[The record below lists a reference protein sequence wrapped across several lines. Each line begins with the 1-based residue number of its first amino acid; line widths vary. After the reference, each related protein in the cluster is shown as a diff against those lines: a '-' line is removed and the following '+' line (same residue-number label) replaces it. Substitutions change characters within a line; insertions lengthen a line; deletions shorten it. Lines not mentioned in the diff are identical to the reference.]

1 VREDIPLA
9 VPPLAGSPAADAPAP
24 SPTSPGCTGPQL
36 TDRAEPGEV
45 RDVDDLHQ
53 AGWIIAEPRWDA
65 YYAVIFVAVAAIVQA
80 GPLTATGRVIAS
92 AALVAMIP
100 WYVFLGRPLL
110 WLGSPHW
117 RAEADRR
124 GPFYLAGLILLFA
137 AVQSQ
142 NTNAWFLAFAI
153 CPMCFHLTTVRRGMA
168 FVVVFNLI
176 ASGLLVWRAPGLAGA
191 LTAAGIVVFAVA
203 FSRVYT
209 SWMIRVIN
217 QSLERAAL
225 IEQLEST
232 RAELAAAHHEAGIL
246 SERQRLAGEIHDTL
260 AQGFTS
266 IVTLI
271 QAAQAGLGAEAS
283 GPRRHLDLALSAARE
298 NLAEARTLVTV
309 LSPAALGS
317 GNLADAL
324 RRVTDMT
331 GAEAGLRA
339 HAEVTGTV
347 RPLPTGTEVVL
358 LRVGQEA
365 LANVRKHA
373 AARQVTVRLG
383 YAEGVVRLAVAD
395 DGAGFDPQ
403 AAYAGYGLQSMHD
416 RVRQV
421 GGTVRV
427 TSSPGTGTE
436 VSAEVPG

>member
-1 VREDIPLA
+1 VREDVPLA
-9 VPPLAGSPAADAPAP
+9 VPPLAHTLGDG
-24 SPTSPGCTGPQL
+24 PTVAGLQLGPG
-36 TDRAEPGEV
+36 EPGQAREL
-45 RDVDDLHQ
+45 DDLRRT
-53 AGWIIAEPRWDA
+53 GWVVAEPRWDI
-65 YYAVIFVAVAAIVQA
+65 YYAVIFAASVAIVEA
-80 GPLTATGRVIAS
+80 GPLTAAGRIAAS
-92 AALVAMIP
+92 VALAAMIP
-100 WYVFLGRPLL
+100 WYLFLGRPLL
-110 WLGSPHW
+110 RLGSPRW
-117 RAEADRR
+117 RTEANRR
-124 GPFYLAGLILLFA
+124 GPLYLAVLVLLFA
-137 AVQSQ
+137 AAQSQ
-142 NTNAWFLAFAI
+142 NPNAWFLSFAI
-153 CPMCFHLTTVRRGMA
+153 CPMCFHLTTVRRGMV

-176 ASGLLVWRAPGLAGA
+176 AGGLLVWRTPGLAGS
-191 LTAAGIVVFAVA
+191 LTAVGIVIFAVA

-225 IEQLEST
+225 IDQLEST

-271 QAAQAGLGAEAS
+271 QAAEAGLSEQAT

-317 GNLADAL
+317 GNLGDAL
-324 RRVTDMT
+324 RRVTEST
-331 GAEAGLRA
+331 GAEADLLVY
-339 HAEVTGTV
+339 AEVTGAV
-347 RPLPTGTEVVL
+347 RPLPTGTEVIL

-373 AARQVTVRLG
+373 AARQVTVRLDYG
-383 YAEGVVRLAVAD
+383 EDVVRLSVAD

-403 AAYAGYGLQSMHD
+403 AAHSGYGLPSMRD
-416 RVRQV
+416 RVQQV

-427 TSSPGTGTE
+427 TSAPAAGTE

>member
-1 VREDIPLA
+1 VA
-9 VPPLAGSPAADAPAP
+9 
-24 SPTSPGCTGPQL
+24 Q
-36 TDRAEPGEV
+36 
-45 RDVDDLHQ
+45 
-53 AGWIIAEPRWDA
+53 PRWGV
-65 YYAVIFVAVAAIVQA
+65 YYAVIFVASLAIVQA
-80 GPLTATGRVIAS
+80 GPLTAAGRVIAS
-92 AALVAMIP
+92 AALAAMVL
-100 WYVFLGRPLL
+100 WYVFFGRRVMQ
-110 WLGSPHW
+110 LGSPNW
-117 RAEADRR
+117 GADANR
-124 GPFYLAGLILLFA
+124 GALYLTGLVLLFA
-137 AVQSQ
+137 VVQSQ
-142 NTNAWFLAFAI
+142 NPNAWFLAFAI
-153 CPMCFHLTTVRRGMA
+153 CPMCFHATTVRRGMV
-168 FVVVFNLI
+168 FVVVFNLV
-176 ASGLLVWRAPGLAGA
+176 AGGLLAWRDPRLAGA
-191 LTAAGIVVFAVA
+191 LTAVGIVIFAVA

-209 SWMIRVIN
+209 SWMVRVIE

-271 QAAQAGLGAEAS
+271 QAAEAGLDAEAS

-317 GNLADAL
+317 GNLGDAL
-324 RRVTDMT
+324 RRVTETT
-331 GAEAGLRA
+331 GAETGLRA

-347 RPLPTGTEVVL
+347 RPLPTRTEVVL

-373 AARQVTVRLG
+373 AAQQVTVRLG
-383 YAEGVVRLAVAD
+383 YAEGKVRLAVAD
-395 DGAGFDPQ
+395 DGTGFDPQ
-403 AAYAGYGLQSMHD
+403 AAHGGYGLRSMQD

-427 TSSPGTGTE
+427 TSAAGAGTE
-436 VSAEVPG
+436 VCAEVPG

>member
-1 VREDIPLA
+1 MREDIPLA
-9 VPPLAGSPAADAPAP
+9 IPPLASPA
-24 SPTSPGCTGPQL
+24 
-36 TDRAEPGEV
+36 EPRE
-45 RDVDDLHQ
+45 VDDLHQ
-53 AGWIIAEPRWDA
+53 AAWIVAEPRWDT
-65 YYAVIFVAVAAIVQA
+65 YYAVIFVACVAIVEA
-80 GPLTATGRVIAS
+80 GPLTGVGRIVAS
-92 AALVAMIP
+92 AALAAMIP
-100 WYVFLGRPLL
+100 WYIFVGRPVMQ
-110 WLGSPHW
+110 LGSPRW
-117 RAEADRR
+117 RTEADRR
-124 GPFYLAGLILLFA
+124 GPLYLAALVLLFA
-137 AVQSQ
+137 AAQSQ
-142 NTNAWFLAFAI
+142 NPNAWFLSFAI
-153 CPMCFHLTTVRRGMA
+153 CPMCFHLTTVRRGMV

-176 ASGLLVWRAPGLAGA
+176 AGGLLVWRTPGLAGA
-191 LTAAGIVVFAVA
+191 LTAVGIVIFAVA

-232 RAELAAAHHEAGIL
+232 RAELAAVHHEAGIL

-271 QAAQAGLGAEAS
+271 QAAEAGLGEQAS

-309 LSPAALGS
+309 LSPAALES
-317 GNLADAL
+317 SNLGDAL
-324 RRVTDMT
+324 RRVTTST
-331 GAEAGLRA
+331 GAEASLRP

-373 AARQVTVRLG
+373 AARQVTVRLEYG
-383 YAEGVVRLAVAD
+383 PDVVRLSVTD

-403 AAYAGYGLQSMHD
+403 AAHGGYGLRSMQD

-427 TSSPGTGTE
+427 TSAPGAGTE
-436 VSAEVPG
+436 VRAEVPG

>member
-1 VREDIPLA
+1 VREDVPLA
-9 VPPLAGSPAADAPAP
+9 VPPLVHSLAAGSTAESARAP
-24 SPTSPGCTGPQL
+24 
-36 TDRAEPGEV
+36 
-45 RDVDDLHQ
+45 DVDDLRQ
-53 AGWIIAEPRWDA
+53 AGWIVSEPRWDV
-65 YYAVIFVAVAAIVQA
+65 YYAAIFAASLAIVEA
-80 GPLTATGRVIAS
+80 GPLTAVGRIVAS
-92 AALVAMIP
+92 VALAAMIP
-100 WYVFLGRPLL
+100 WYLFLGRPVLR
-110 WLGSPHW
+110 LGSPRW
-117 RAEADRR
+117 QTEADQR
-124 GPFYLAGLILLFA
+124 GPLYLAVLVLLFA
-137 AVQSQ
+137 AAQSQ
-142 NTNAWFLAFAI
+142 NPNAWFLSFAI
-153 CPMCFHLTTVRRGMA
+153 CPMCFHLTDMRRGMV

-176 ASGLLVWRAPGLAGA
+176 AGGLLVWRDPRLAGS
-191 LTAAGIVVFAVA
+191 LTAVGIVVFAVA

-209 SWMIRVIN
+209 TWMIRVIG

-271 QAAQAGLGAEAS
+271 QAAEAGLDEQAS

-317 GNLADAL
+317 GNLGDAL
-324 RRVTDMT
+324 RRVTEST
-331 GAEAGLRA
+331 GAEADLLA

-347 RPLPTGTEVVL
+347 RSLPTGTEVIL

-373 AARQVTVRLG
+373 AARQVTVRLEYG
-383 YAEGVVRLAVAD
+383 EDVVRLAVAD

-403 AAYAGYGLQSMHD
+403 AARSGYGLRSMRD
-416 RVRQV
+416 RVQQV

-427 TSSPGTGTE
+427 TSAPGAGTE
-436 VSAEVPG
+436 VSAEVPGANTKVSAEVPG

>member
-1 VREDIPLA
+1 V
-9 VPPLAGSPAADAPAP
+9 
-24 SPTSPGCTGPQL
+24 
-36 TDRAEPGEV
+36 
-45 RDVDDLHQ
+45 HQ
-53 AGWIIAEPRWDA
+53 ADWLVAQPRWGV
-65 YYAVIFVAVAAIVQA
+65 YYAVIFVASLAIVQA
-80 GPLTATGRVIAS
+80 GPLTAAGRVIAS
-92 AALVAMIP
+92 AALAAIVL
-100 WYVFLGRPLL
+100 WYVFFGRRVMQ
-110 WLGSPHW
+110 LGSPNW
-117 RAEADRR
+117 GADANR
-124 GPFYLAGLILLFA
+124 GALYLTGLVLLFA
-137 AVQSQ
+137 VVQSQ
-142 NTNAWFLAFAI
+142 NSNAWFLAFAI
-153 CPMCFHLTTVRRGMA
+153 CPMCFHATTVRRGMV

-176 ASGLLVWRAPGLAGA
+176 AGGLLVWRDPRLAGA
-191 LTAAGIVVFAVA
+191 LTAVGIVIFAVA

-209 SWMIRVIN
+209 SWMMRVIE

-232 RAELAAAHHEAGIL
+232 RAELAAAHREAGIL

-271 QAAQAGLGAEAS
+271 QAAEAGLDAEAS

-317 GNLADAL
+317 GNLGDAL
-324 RRVTDMT
+324 RRVTETT
-331 GAEAGLRA
+331 GAETGLRA
-339 HAEVTGTV
+339 HAEVIGTG
-347 RPLPTGTEVVL
+347 RSLPTRTEVVL

-373 AARQVTVRLG
+373 AAQQVTVRLE
-383 YAEGVVRLAVAD
+383 YAEGLVRLAVAD
-395 DGAGFDPQ
+395 DGTGFDPQ
-403 AAYAGYGLQSMHD
+403 AAHDGYGLRSMQD

-427 TSSPGTGTE
+427 TSAPGAGTE
-436 VSAEVPG
+436 VCAEVPG